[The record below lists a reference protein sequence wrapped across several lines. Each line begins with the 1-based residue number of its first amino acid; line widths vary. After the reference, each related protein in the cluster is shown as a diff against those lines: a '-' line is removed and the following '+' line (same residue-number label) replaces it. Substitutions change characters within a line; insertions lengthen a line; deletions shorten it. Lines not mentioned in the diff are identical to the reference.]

1 MVSPA
6 GPQPVDVCPPRDSQ
20 FRVDIRFRNREG
32 GYRLSANRPVPA
44 STARA
49 APRHSRAGAADAR
62 TFINCR
68 E

>member
-6 GPQPVDVCPPRDSQ
+6 GPQPVDVCLSGDKET
-20 FRVDIRFRNREG
+20 RVDIRFRKREG
-32 GYRLSANRPVPA
+32 EYRLSANRQDSA

-49 APRHSRAGAADAR
+49 APRHSRAAAAGATPFANR
-62 TFINCR
+62 R